1 MKKIIIYLLLTI
13 TVAFNDFMKAAHA
26 DGIPTYIQ
34 NAVKQ
39 GNASELSRYFNNII
53 ELTILDNSNVY
64 SKIQASRILSNFF
77 LSNPPRDFVILSQR
91 ESRNSLII
99 IGKMTTEKSNFRIS
113 YVLSEIGGETLINKF
128 QIEKI

>member
-1 MKKIIIYLLLTI
+1 
-13 TVAFNDFMKAAHA
+13 MKAAPA